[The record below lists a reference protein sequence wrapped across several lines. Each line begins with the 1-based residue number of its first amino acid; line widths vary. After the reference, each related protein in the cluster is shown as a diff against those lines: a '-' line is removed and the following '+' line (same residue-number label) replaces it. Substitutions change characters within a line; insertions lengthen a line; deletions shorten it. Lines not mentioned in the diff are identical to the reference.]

1 MRTPFLVAAACAAL
15 LPGAALAQD
24 SVIVQLLGKA
34 VEIFK
39 EKGYA
44 DTGWQQLGELQ
55 QGETRQITLKLTG
68 GNDYLVVGVCDGD
81 CKDMNLQLLDI
92 GGSEVDSDT
101 EDDDVPVVAASASGT
116 YSARVTMVA
125 CSKSPCAFG
134 LKAFRK

>member
-34 VEIFK
+34 VEIFT

-55 QGETRQITLKLTG
+55 QDETRQITLKLTG
-68 GNDYLVVGVCDGD
+68 GSDYLVVGVCDGD

-116 YSARVTMVA
+116 YTARVTMVA

-134 LKAFRK
+134 IKAFRN